1 MSEED
6 FENKILASIAKVIGL
21 FILAVILYGLG
32 YSNGK
37 IKVLEDYKIECKV
50 GTSTECFWIKNE
62 KNE

>member
-62 KNE
+62 

>member
-37 IKVLEDYKIECKV
+37 IEVLEDYKIECKV

>member
-1 MSEED
+1 MSDED
-6 FENKILASIAKVIGL
+6 FENKILTNITKVVGL

-62 KNE
+62 

>member
-1 MSEED
+1 MSEMKATIK
-6 FENKILASIAKVIGL
+6 FFAFIAL
-21 FILAVILYGLG
+21 FLGIYALG

>member
-6 FENKILASIAKVIGL
+6 FENKILTSITKVIGL

-32 YSNGK
+32 YSSGK

-62 KNE
+62 